1 MTEPPEPQE
10 IARHTFNVTRRG
22 YDQQAVRGFL
32 HEVSALVERLERS
45 ERELLERAER
55 AEAKLS
61 PDQRP
66 DESALL
72 ELLGEET
79 TRVLTSARDA
89 AAEIRD
95 KAEEAATRVIA
106 AATAEAAEI
115 RGNAVRDTDALKA
128 TAKAESDAILEEAR
142 TELERRRAEA
152 QEAASAIRQEG
163 EAAAAAIRAAGE
175 AELAQARAEGEAAL
189 EAARQEGRG
198 MVAEA
203 QAVRERVLRDLAV
216 RRKRARQQVEKLNA
230 GRERLLAAYEVV
242 RRTADEATDE
252 LSTALLDARLAADAA
267 ARRIDEEPEPSIEQ
281 LDEEV
286 ANAGLIDLPIAAHDH
301 SHDDDSPGPF
311 SGEVPAI
318 TGPAPEAELPSD
330 QEALPT
336 AALPSEPEGPRLVE
350 LGERR
355 AHKRRKKGFEGLPPA
370 ELTVVEPPSEDEGVR
385 VFADPAV
392 EAQAVVEE
400 QAPGAEPTG
409 ATTPEAEAT
418 ADEAAETA
426 AEDAA
431 VEEPASEEAAAEDA
445 AVEEPAS
452 EEAAAEDAAVEEPAS
467 EEATVEEPGD
477 DDAAVEEATAD
488 EAGEPADIPSAA
500 DVFARLRAGRAAQ
513 DEPAGDGQPVAP
525 EAEDEAKAPPE
536 VEPPTEVADALAEPA
551 DAVSRT
557 FAARRAALASVDK
570 ELARRLKR
578 RLADEQNE
586 VLDLLRRAKP
596 SGVDDLLPGVDE
608 HAARWADAATGSLAD
623 AAAAGADWS
632 GGAASSV
639 ADLADELAR
648 SLTTPLRERIDRS
661 FAASDGNLDDVADR
675 VRALYREWK
684 GQRLGEACTHFVAAA
699 YARGVFDGLA
709 PGSLVRWVVDPA
721 AGPCPD
727 CDDNVLAGAITKGT
741 EFPTG
746 NACAPAHPGCH
757 CLVLA
762 AEG

>member
-61 PDQRP
+61 SDQRP

-79 TRVLTSARDA
+79 TRVLTSAREA
-89 AAEIRD
+89 ATEIRD
-95 KAEEAATRVIA
+95 KAQEAAARVIA

-115 RGNAVRDTDALKA
+115 RSNAVRDTDALMAATKA
-128 TAKAESDAILEEAR
+128 DSDTILEEAR

-152 QEAASAIRQEG
+152 QEAVEAIRLEA
-163 EAAAAAIRAAGE
+163 EAAAAALRADGE
-175 AELAQARAEGEAAL
+175 AELTQARSEGEAAL

-330 QEALPT
+330 QDATP
-336 AALPSEPEGPRLVE
+336 AAAPPIEPEGPRLVE
-350 LGERR
+350 LDERR

-370 ELTVVEPPSEDEGVR
+370 ELTVVEPPSEDESVR

-392 EAQAVVEE
+392 AAQAVVEE

-409 ATTPEAEAT
+409 ATTPEA
-418 ADEAAETA
+418 AEVA

-431 VEEPASEEAAAEDA
+431 VEEPVSEDA
-445 AVEEPAS
+445 AVED
-452 EEAAAEDAAVEEPAS
+452 AAAEEPAP
-467 EEATVEEPGD
+467 EEATVEEPASEDAAVEGPAPEEATVEERGD
-477 DDAAVEEATAD
+477 DDAAVEEATLEEATAA

-500 DVFARLRAGRAAQ
+500 DVFARLRAERAAR
-513 DEPAGDGQPVAP
+513 DEPAGDARPVEQ
-525 EAEDEAKAPPE
+525 EAEAPQE
-536 VEPPTEVADALAEPA
+536 VEPPTEVADAPPEPP
-551 DAVSRT
+551 DAVNRT

-632 GGAASSV
+632 GGAPSSV

-709 PGSLVRWVVDPA
+709 PGSLVQWVVDPA